1 MKSIRVCVCDDD
13 GASLMTYS
21 AAVKGSFQSFGIPAD
36 VDTYSSTS
44 SLRTRLASISYDA
57 IFLDID
63 MPREDGI
70 TFAKWLRRQKNNVPV
85 IFVTARE
92 DRMFDTFAVQPFGF
106 VRKSRFVSDLNETV
120 RLFLEANPELS
131 ADMILFPTKTGGFR
145 VNVKQVVYIE
155 SSLHTQHVHLY
166 GQPEIEISSR
176 MEIIEELLREKGF
189 IRVHKGYIVNYRY
202 IRRIE
207 NTELH
212 LTTGASVPLARSK
225 KKEVKLLWL
234 EYGTKNGFVNLDQ

>member
-1 MKSIRVCVCDDD
+1 MKKLQVCVCDDD
-13 GASLMTYS
+13 GAALMTYA
-21 AAVKGSFQSFGIPAD
+21 AAVKGSFQGFGVPVD
-36 VDTYSSTS
+36 VDTYTATS
-44 SLRTRLASISYDA
+44 SLRTRLASISYDV

-70 TFAKWLRRQKNNVPV
+70 AFAKWLRRQKNNVPV

-106 VRKSRFVSDLNETV
+106 VRKSKFVSDLNETV
-120 RLFLEANPELS
+120 RLFLEATPELS
-131 ADMILFPTKTGGFR
+131 ADMILFSTKTGGIQ

-155 SSLHTQHVHLY
+155 SSLHVQHVYLY

-176 MEIIEELLREKGF
+176 MESIESLLRDKGF

-202 IRRIE
+202 IKRIE
-207 NTELH
+207 NTEIH
-212 LTTGASVPLARSK
+212 LTTGVSIPLARSK
-225 KKEVKLLWL
+225 KKEAKMLWL
-234 EYGTKNGFVNLDQ
+234 EYGTKNGFTNIQS